1 MRRLKEKFFQEDEID
16 RGLYM
21 FYLYWKEIYPT
32 EGELG
37 IEKVVSIL
45 KNKTLIPPTPPT
57 LQEDSF
63 KTPGK
68 TELSRNKK

>member
-1 MRRLKEKFFQEDEID
+1 MKLIEDV
-16 RGLYM
+16 

-32 EGELG
+32 GGELG
-37 IEKVVSIL
+37 TEKVVSIL

-68 TELSRNKK
+68 TELSRKKK